1 MMTTELTQAARQVFE
16 LQAALAAHLKASEAE
31 ASRIKGEIREA
42 QKVLEYS
49 TDGIDL
55 AKVSLAKTIV
65 FASKYADG
73 GKERASCVAD
83 AIKQFAT
90 GAAEG
95 DYKDLWRYYFGTK
108 SYDGWHGQREDHAYG
123 YGPRHGSTIFRIGV
137 NDGVRENRK
146 QSDLTDEEV
155 EAVIYYLTNLERIQ
169 TAESRALAAA

>member
-1 MMTTELTQAARQVFE
+1 MTTELTQAARQVFE

-65 FASKYADG
+65 FANK
-73 GKERASCVAD
+73 RAEETIEQA
-83 AIKQFAT
+83 K
-90 GAAEG
+90 AETARL
-95 DYKDLWRYYFGTK
+95 KIVEILDLWRYYFGTK